1 VGSTPDRPQPGAPQ
15 RDGRRRPRQQE
26 RRPQQRQQP
35 ADALRRLAPSPVL
48 APPSVDR
55 LVLAVAAL
63 PVGVAA
69 SLFGGVTP
77 GLVAFWAVVAVFAG
91 TVTGSRRHR
100 PDAVRLSITVGVLL
114 VVPTVA
120 PGLPEAWNVL
130 TTSAGVFCGAS
141 LGRVLRARA
150 DARAVRELDPPTRPE
165 DVPGRTVLRLET
177 DRLRW
182 EAVDPSPR
190 LLEKAVRRLRDQQ
203 AYQVELRRG
212 PAGMFLLRDR
222 GTPCFVLQADD
233 AAEGPWHEALDT
245 ETVPVEGEPY
255 PQLLG
260 ARELRRRSVAA
271 AVHFS
276 RTGERTPDLPWGPV
290 RPR

>member
-1 VGSTPDRPQPGAPQ
+1 MGSTPDRPQPGAPQ
-15 RDGRRRPRQQE
+15 HDGRRQPPQQE
-26 RRPQQRQQP
+26 PRPQQQ
-35 ADALRRLAPSPVL
+35 DDVLRRLAPSPVL

-77 GLVAFWAVVAVFAG
+77 GLVVFWAVVAVFAG

-182 EAVDPSPR
+182 EVVDPSR
-190 LLEKAVRRLRDQQ
+190 RMLEKAVRRLRDQQ
-203 AYQVELRRG
+203 AHQVELRRG
-212 PAGMFLLRDR
+212 PAGMFLLRER
-222 GTPCFVLQADD
+222 ATPYFALQADD
-233 AAEGPWHEALDT
+233 AAEGQWHETLDT
-245 ETVPVEGEPY
+245 ETEPVEGQPH
-255 PQLLG
+255 PRLLG
-260 ARELRRRSVAA
+260 ARELRRRSLAA
-271 AVHFS
+271 AVHFAE
-276 RTGERTPDLPWGPV
+276 TGERTPELPWGPV